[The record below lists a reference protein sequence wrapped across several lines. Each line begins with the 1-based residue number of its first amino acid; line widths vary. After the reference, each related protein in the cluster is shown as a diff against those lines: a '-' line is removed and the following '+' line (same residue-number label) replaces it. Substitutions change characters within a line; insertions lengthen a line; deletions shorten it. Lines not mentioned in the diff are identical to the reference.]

1 MVRAHPTA
9 ADGGIASSSSS
20 PLRTPKPRSPA
31 FASLSRMRFTR
42 ATVAA
47 IVRYLQLGATP
58 PGWSRARAWR
68 FRQQVASIRWRV
80 RAAADASS
88 TAGPRSAVAAGSGGD
103 GVVLEALLPDP
114 SADGRASWSPT
125 SVWLRVLPEEDVDE
139 ALHELYVDPAQ
150 GGLRGAKAL
159 YERALTR
166 YVGVSMQAVADFL
179 RKQETRQAVLS
190 KQGYLIVQP
199 SDVDDVGHW
208 QADLTDVSLFTA
220 SAAKHLLV
228 CVDAFSKFAWAVPLD
243 SKHAANVAA
252 ALERLFLQEGPPLVL
267 RTDGGSDMANATVA
281 VLCSRYAVDRRVCA
295 PYNSQCNGGIERLHR
310 TLKETMARH
319 THEWLTPDGTVD
331 WVRLLPLVLYSYNTA
346 VHRTTGFTPFLLQR
360 GRPPRPLGALQLQPR
375 PGAAL
380 AGPALHATGAG
391 GGSGVA
397 SCALPAAATLAPAAT
412 AGAPA
417 AAAPGA
423 AAVATAV
430 RAAAA
435 PASPMAPA
443 LRGAAAVQRPAL
455 AVAGSGPSG
464 TAGAPAVGPP
474 PTANSDPVY
483 TISRVLARRRDHAR
497 KETRYWVR
505 WAGFAPAADSWITAP
520 MAGASERQLDFWIR
534 RTHRAY
540 PPAALGGDFLMPRGR
555 ERLDVSVTAEDRAA
569 LAAQVGVA
577 GT

>member
-1 MVRAHPTA
+1 MPTVRAHPTA
-9 ADGGIASSSSS
+9 ADGGASSSSSSS
-20 PLRTPKPRSPA
+20 PLRSPTPRSPA

-47 IVRYLQLGATP
+47 IVRLLQSGATP
-58 PGWSRARAWR
+58 TGWSRARAWR
-68 FRQQVASIRWRV
+68 LRQQVASIRWRM
-80 RAAADASS
+80 RTAADASS
-88 TAGPRSAVAAGSGGD
+88 SPGSRSSVSAGSGGD

-114 SADGRASWSPT
+114 SADGRASASAAP
-125 SVWLRVLPEEDVDE
+125 VWLRVLPEEDVE
-139 ALHELYVDPAQ
+139 AALHELYVDPAQ
-150 GGLRGAKAL
+150 GGLRGARAL

-243 SKHAANVAA
+243 SKHATNIAS
-252 ALERLFLQEGPPLVL
+252 ALERLFLQEGPPLIL
-267 RTDGGSDMANATVA
+267 RTDGGSDMANAPVA
-281 VLCSRYAVDRRVCA
+281 ALCARYAVDRRVCA

-331 WVRLLPLVLYSYNTA
+331 WVRLLPLVLYSYNTT

-360 GRPPRPLGALQLQPR
+360 GRAPRPLGALQLQPR
-375 PGAAL
+375 SGAAL
-380 AGPALHATGAG
+380 AGPALYAADAG
-391 GGSGVA
+391 GGAGAA
-397 SCALPAAATLAPAAT
+397 SCTLPCSSAAASAPGAPAAT
-412 AGAPA
+412 AAFTLRAASPPVAPVASKPVEAGGA
-417 AAAPGA
+417 AAARRRPG
-423 AAVATAV
+423 
-430 RAAAA
+430 
-435 PASPMAPA
+435 PS
-443 LRGAAAVQRPAL
+443 
-455 AVAGSGPSG
+455 AGSRGPSG
-464 TAGAPAVGPP
+464 TAGASAVGPRP
-474 PTANSDPVY
+474 PGGSEPAY
-483 TISRVLARRRDHAR
+483 TISRVLATRRDPVR
-497 KETRYWVR
+497 REMRYWVR

-520 MAGASERQLDFWIR
+520 MAGASERQFDLWIR
-534 RTHRAY
+534 RTHKAY
-540 PPAALGGDFLMPRGR
+540 PPAALEGPFITPRGR
-555 ERLDVSVTAEDRAA
+555 ERLDVPVTAEDRAA

-577 GT
+577 GA